1 LRFLTQQGQDRGAD
15 ISAPGAMRSL
25 RAFAEGA
32 ASATPV
38 HRAGLGAA
46 AAAAAWFA
54 LAIVGHGFAVCWH
67 TQDPLV
73 AVAPAAA
80 GSAFGA
86 FPAVTALPVWSG
98 FFVVLV
104 VLMVLV
110 LMVLVMH
117 EVMLWWLGA
126 HGATP
131 FLLIVTW
138 TLSSTSLR

>member
-1 LRFLTQQGQDRGAD
+1 LR
-15 ISAPGAMRSL
+15 P
-25 RAFAEGA
+25 FAERA
-32 ASATPV
+32 ASAAIV
-38 HRAGLGAA
+38 HGPCLGAA
-46 AAAAAWFA
+46 TAAPTWFA
-54 LAIVGHGFAVCWH
+54 LAIVGYGFAVCWH
-67 TQDPLV
+67 AHIPFV
-73 AVAPAAA
+73 AAAPATAFGQPA
-80 GSAFGA
+80 GSALGA
-86 FPAVTALPVWSG
+86 FPAVTAVPVRSG

-126 HGATP
+126 HSATP